1 MNYIW
6 NKNVSL
12 LKTRFSALYKMFEEQ
27 FDVFQKEFSEDISRL
42 NFWSISNAKNGE
54 LTATE
59 NQKLLH
65 SSYNPS
71 REAQSIAPSIKEKSN
86 IIFLG
91 FGLGYHVIEAAKQI
105 LQDKN
110 KKKLII
116 IESDLLHFFASL
128 SLLSWEEVFK
138 VENLVLALAC
148 PVNQIIPLIENQN
161 NIATKDDGVS
171 DSFIFALPAFTQ
183 HDEPY
188 FKSVI
193 ELIERNKT
201 KNEINSKTF
210 QKFAKLWIK
219 NSIKN
224 ISQIEKCPTVNEYLK
239 NNKDDDFIVLGA
251 GPSLKNIFPYL
262 KELKS
267 KYKIICVETAL
278 NTILKNGVE
287 PDFIIITDP
296 QYYAYRHIQGLKTE
310 SSFLIAPLSVHPGV
324 FRFKCKGFLL
334 CSDMIPLSKY
344 FENKI
349 GEFGD
354 LGAGGSVASC
364 AWNFARLS
372 GAKNI
377 YLAGLDLSYPQKQ
390 THIKGSSAEQKLL
403 SLSTR
408 VSSLDKLT
416 SGGIYSAI
424 SEPAVDYSGNKVI
437 TDSRMKMFAWWFE
450 SKIQAFPETK
460 TYTLCKESMKIPGV
474 EYCSI
479 ESLLKKENVA
489 SKGEISTGGAKDISA
504 VKKEFIKDYKNLLQ
518 NINRAVELCM
528 INPHGLDAQL
538 EKIDAELFNSPFNEL
553 IRLSYKKEENK
564 INTYLN
570 MKKLLDVD
578 LI

>member
-1 MNYIW
+1 
-6 NKNVSL
+6 
-12 LKTRFSALYKMFEEQ
+12 
-27 FDVFQKEFSEDISRL
+27 
-42 NFWSISNAKNGE
+42 
-54 LTATE
+54 
-59 NQKLLH
+59 
-65 SSYNPS
+65 
-71 REAQSIAPSIKEKSN
+71 
-86 IIFLG
+86 
-91 FGLGYHVIEAAKQI
+91 
-105 LQDKN
+105 
-110 KKKLII
+110 
-116 IESDLLHFFASL
+116 
-128 SLLSWEEVFK
+128 
-138 VENLVLALAC
+138 
-148 PVNQIIPLIENQN
+148 
-161 NIATKDDGVS
+161 
-171 DSFIFALPAFTQ
+171 
-183 HDEPY
+183 
-188 FKSVI
+188 
-193 ELIERNKT
+193 
-201 KNEINSKTF
+201 
-210 QKFAKLWIK
+210 
-219 NSIKN
+219 
-224 ISQIEKCPTVNEYLK
+224 
-239 NNKDDDFIVLGA
+239 
-251 GPSLKNIFPYL
+251 
-262 KELKS
+262 
-267 KYKIICVETAL
+267 
-278 NTILKNGVE
+278 
-287 PDFIIITDP
+287 
-296 QYYAYRHIQGLKTE
+296 
-310 SSFLIAPLSVHPGV
+310 
-324 FRFKCKGFLL
+324 
-334 CSDMIPLSKY
+334 MIPLSKY

-450 SKIQAFPETK
+450 SKIQACPETK
-460 TYTLCKESMKIPGV
+460 TYTLCKESMKIQGI

-479 ESLLKKENVA
+479 ESLLKKENVT
-489 SKGEISTGGAKDISA
+489 SKEEISTGGAKDISA

-528 INPHGLDAQL
+528 INPHGLDVQL